1 LRRRREGRT
10 RVDVLKSL
18 AGCTTGADCTTGAVT
33 TGTGPERVRAFQT
46 QTLQVPGLADRT
58 LRLAVVRFVFT
69 AYLLLITAG
78 LAFYIAI
85 GITNPQ

>member
-1 LRRRREGRT
+1 MSAVILNQRRRQAASRGYGRRT
-10 RVDVLKSL
+10 RNGHGGNDSHDAPTRSGVPQL
-18 AGCTTGADCTTGAVT
+18 
-33 TGTGPERVRAFQT
+33 RAQAH
-46 QTLQVPGLADRT
+46 GLADRT

-69 AYLLLITAG
+69 AYLLLITVG